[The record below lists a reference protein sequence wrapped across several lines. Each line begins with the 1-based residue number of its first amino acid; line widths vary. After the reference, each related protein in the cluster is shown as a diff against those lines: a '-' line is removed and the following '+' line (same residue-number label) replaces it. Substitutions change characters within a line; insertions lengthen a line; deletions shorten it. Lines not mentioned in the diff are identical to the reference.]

1 MAVRNDSGELDLR
14 ATFEASAPLI
24 EAGVTDL
31 RISPAPA
38 QGFDASLELY
48 SEIVSAFRLAFH

>member
-1 MAVRNDSGELDLR
+1 VRNEAGELDLR

-48 SEIVSAFRLAFH
+48 SEIVSAFRLALH